1 MVPAGQSRRVVCSGP
16 SHPSAMDDGSVETA
30 DEAFSADYDDDG
42 LERRDTEIGNVR
54 VCVRV
59 RPPTDDEKAG
69 LVPGGANCVDVEAG
83 TVSVQTGKRGAVER
97 HPFSFDYIFGPT
109 CTQEEVGAHR
119 ASSPHPRAFVHLCLH
134 GGMELH
140 RRCRQ
145 RGDLW
150 VGWAGVHG

>member
-1 MVPAGQSRRVVCSGP
+1 
-16 SHPSAMDDGSVETA
+16 MDDGSVET

-59 RPPTDDEKAG
+59 RPPTEDEKAG
-69 LVPGGANCVDVEAG
+69 VVPGGANCVDVEGG

-109 CTQEEVGAHR
+109 CSQEEVR
-119 ASSPHPRAFVHLCLH
+119 SHPVVSAAPWSHV
-134 GGMELH
+134 
-140 RRCRQ
+140 
-145 RGDLW
+145 
-150 VGWAGVHG
+150 